1 MRKRTVSLWALS
13 PFLLVALLIAI
24 LLSPL
29 GTPVLRSVAV
39 AVVPDLTIE
48 DLDGSLAGELSVK
61 DLHWQNAQWQ
71 VELGRA
77 TVNLSWRCLLAPRVC
92 VESLTA
98 SHLYVTQRAPAPP
111 SPPATETSP
120 LSLPLEIRLD
130 DVRLEDVRIV
140 MDAQTIELAGAQLQL
155 SAHEQLT
162 VTDPAFTGLTVTLP
176 VAEKPAEPAPRSY
189 ALSYSAPQLPEVR
202 LPMPVTVTD
211 FSLTDTRIIQGDSTQ
226 SVPAVSFASLQF
238 ADTRLAL
245 DTLSVQ
251 HESATVAATAEVD
264 FSGNYP
270 LEAAVQ
276 GEVALDSNT
285 TQQFA
290 VTADGSLAD
299 LTVTLD
305 ASQAYD
311 ITASIQANILSD
323 QLPLSITAQWD
334 EQALPTQPQGT
345 LHAGNIQLQGTM
357 GNYQLTGDSAATLP
371 DIGRVPV
378 AVDVVLNKH
387 NIRVNTL
394 KAELLGGTV
403 ANTGTL
409 YLNESVSWEGRT
421 QLTSLSVTELVA
433 QGPSDIQGQFTSLM
447 QLGEN
452 GPEMSISDLSVA
464 AKLQGQPLNIG
475 GSVVY
480 AEGSDI
486 IVATLTLT
494 QDDNR
499 IQVAGQVF
507 NKRYLDAS
515 VGLQLPALNTL
526 YPGVAGQIDGQVDVT
541 GNWQDPAA
549 EGQINLS
556 DVQVSPSVNPSVA
569 AQGAL
574 NGSISVDG
582 VLSDHAL
589 ALDLTLPEHSLTL
602 SLDGSWQNDRW
613 QAEVSDSQLGLLN
626 TRWALDQAFTVAVQ
640 PAPVTVSVSSHCWQ
654 SRAEGSLCIKDVLY
668 KDNKATWSVDA
679 DALPV
684 GIWASEL
691 AAGLVPDAP
700 DATLSLTTQGEV
712 GANTP
717 MKARFEAGVTPAK
730 WTLGKDRPI
739 TITLNSITASG
750 VFEDDQLQ
758 ASAEF
763 VSTELGAVTASVTT
777 SPLADSPPLAG
788 NVRFKGLN
796 VTPLKPLSP
805 AIRELSGQLDG
816 DIALDGT
823 LTAPALTGTLTLNN
837 GALDVQDMP
846 VALSNW
852 QQTVTLK
859 GKQASFDGSFMLG
872 EGDGSLSGDVDW
884 QNDLQFTA
892 NLKGTEFEVRQRDI
906 RMKVSPDLTAS
917 VSKEKIDVTGS
928 VNIPWA
934 RIVIEELPE
943 NAVSPSKDV
952 HLRGEPPSDDPLDV
966 VHASVMVN
974 IDKAKTGQVKLEAFG
989 LTANLHG
996 GIRVNTQPSLVGYG
1010 DLQILDGRY
1019 EAYGQNL
1026 LIQTGEVQFNGPI
1039 EQPLLLVEAIRDPAK
1054 TRDNVIA
1061 GIRIDGPAD
1070 SPNVNLFSDPSMDQ
1084 QNVLSYLLTGEG
1096 PDSERTDPNYNA
1108 LLLGF
1113 GLSNTESL
1121 TGQVGEALGIEDF
1134 SLSASE
1140 TGVSVSGQLTDRLSV
1155 KYNVEVAALQSDTT
1169 NNTLRRRQKPPNLAL
1184 RYRLLP
1190 KLFLEAIYT
1199 TIEDDSEQALDL
1211 YYQFYLGENTDEP
1224 DDEEQ
1229 D

>member
-1 MRKRTVSLWALS
+1 MRKRTISLWALS
-13 PFLLVALLIAI
+13 PFLLIALLIAL

-29 GTPVLRSVAV
+29 GTPVIRSVAV
-39 AVVPDLTIE
+39 SVVPDLTIV
-48 DLDGSLAGELSVK
+48 DLDGSLAGDLTVDE
-61 DLHWQNAQWQ
+61 LHWQNEQWQ
-71 VELGRA
+71 VEVGSA

-92 VESLTA
+92 VESLAA
-98 SHLYVTQRAPAPP
+98 SKVYVTQLAPAPP
-111 SPPATETSP
+111 SAPETETTP
-120 LSLPLEIRLD
+120 LTLPIEIRVD
-130 DVRLEDVRIV
+130 RARVRDLRVV
-140 MDAQTIELAGAQLQL
+140 MEAQTIALRSAKLQL
-155 SAHEQLT
+155 SAYRQITITE
-162 VTDPAFTGLTVTLP
+162 PAFAGLTVTLP
-176 VAEKPAEPAPRSY
+176 VGEQPVQQPPQSY
-189 ALSYSAPQLPEVR
+189 SLSYTAPQLPEIK
-202 LPMPVTVTD
+202 LPIPVTITD
-211 FSLTDTRIIQGDSTQ
+211 FSLTDTRIVQGDSTQ
-226 SVPAVSFASLQF
+226 SVPAVRFASLQF
-238 ADTRLAL
+238 AETRLAL
-245 DTLSVQ
+245 DELTVQ
-251 HESATVAATAEVD
+251 HESASVAASAEVD

-270 LEAAVQ
+270 LDVALQ

-285 TQQFA
+285 TQQLTL
-290 VTADGSLAD
+290 TAEGSLTD
-299 LTVTLD
+299 LNVALD

-311 ITASIQANILSD
+311 ITANIQANILSD
-323 QLPLSITAQWD
+323 QLPLSVTAQWD
-334 EQALPTQPQGT
+334 EQPLPAQPQGT
-345 LHAGNIQLQGTM
+345 LHEGTISLQGTM
-357 GNYQLTGDSAATLP
+357 GDYQLTGDSAATLP

-378 AVDVVLNKH
+378 TVDVVLNKH

-394 KAELLGGTV
+394 QAKLLGGTV

-421 QLTSLSVTELVA
+421 QLTSLSAAELVP
-433 QGPSDIQGQFTSLM
+433 QGPTAINGQFTSLM

-452 GPEMSISDLSVA
+452 GPEMSISDLSVD
-464 AKLQGQPLNIG
+464 AKLQGQPLNVG

-480 AEGSDI
+480 AGGSDI
-486 IVATLTLT
+486 IVATLTVT
-494 QDDNR
+494 QDENR

-515 VGLQLPALNTL
+515 VGLNLPSLNTL
-526 YPGVAGQIDGQVDVT
+526 YPGVAGQINGQVNVT
-541 GNWQDPAA
+541 GNWQNPAA
-549 EGQINLS
+549 EGQINLAE
-556 DVQVSPSVNPSVA
+556 VQVSPSINPSVA

-574 NGSISVDG
+574 NGSIDIDG
-582 VLSDHAL
+582 VLSEHAL
-589 ALDLTLPEHSLTL
+589 ALDLTLPDHSLKLT
-602 SLDGSWQNDRW
+602 LDGSWQNNRW
-613 QAEVSDSQLGLLN
+613 QADVTDSQLGLLN
-626 TRWALDQAFTVAVQ
+626 TRWALDKPFNVAVQ
-640 PAPVTVSVSSHCWQ
+640 PTPLNVSVSSHCWQ

-668 KDNKATWSVDA
+668 KDNKASWSVDA
-679 DALPV
+679 DALPL

-691 AAGLVPDAP
+691 AGDLVPEAP
-700 DATLSLTTQGEV
+700 EATLSVTTQGEV
-712 GANTP
+712 GVNTP
-717 MKARFEAGVTPAK
+717 MKARFEAAVTPAK
-730 WTLGKDRPI
+730 WTLGKERPI
-739 TITLNSITASG
+739 VITLNSITASG
-750 VFEDDQLQ
+750 VFENDELQ

-763 VSTELGAVTASVTT
+763 VSTELGAVSASLTT

-788 NVRFKGLN
+788 SIRFKGLN
-796 VTPLKPLSP
+796 VKPLKPLSP

-823 LTAPALTGTLTLNN
+823 LFAPALTGTLTLND

-846 VALSNW
+846 VSLSNW
-852 QQTVTLK
+852 QQTVTLE
-859 GKQASFDGSFMLG
+859 GKRASFDGSFMLG
-872 EGDGSLSGDVDW
+872 EGDGSLSGNVNW
-884 QNDLQFTA
+884 QNDLEFTA

-917 VSKEKIDVTGS
+917 VSKEKIDVSGS

-974 IDKAKTGQVKLEAFG
+974 IDKAKTGEVKLEAFG

-1019 EAYGQNL
+1019 QAYGQNL
-1026 LIQTGEVQFNGPI
+1026 VIQTGEVQFNGPI

-1054 TRDNVIA
+1054 TQDNVIA

-1121 TGQVGEALGIEDF
+1121 TGQVGDALGIEDF

-1155 KYNVEVAALQSDTT
+1155 KYNVEVAALQSDAT

-1224 DDEEQ
+1224 EEEEQ